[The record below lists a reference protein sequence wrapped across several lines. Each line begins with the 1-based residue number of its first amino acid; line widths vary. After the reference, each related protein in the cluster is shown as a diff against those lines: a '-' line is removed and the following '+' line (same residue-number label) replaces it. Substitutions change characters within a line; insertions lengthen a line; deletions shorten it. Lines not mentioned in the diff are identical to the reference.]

1 MGNRMPKKDVWKLFL
16 LVIAIVAVFIGVV
29 FASFNITNYINES
42 NRSPLC
48 SEAKQGEQC
57 RIEFKANVRGKYA
70 V

>member
-1 MGNRMPKKDVWKLFL
+1 MAKQDVWKLFL

-29 FASFNITNYINES
+29 FVSLNITDYINES

-57 RIEFKANVRGKYA
+57 RIELKPNVM
-70 V
+70 